1 MTGFG
6 RGEFKTDNVQ
16 CVAEIKTV
24 NHRYSDFTIKLP
36 RELMSLE
43 DRVRSELKRYVQ
55 RGKTDVYITYTDLT
69 RPYRHISVDENLVM
83 EYFSAIKSA
92 ADSLGYAFRPDMSML
107 FKMPDAFVQTNVET
121 DQESAWNAVSQALCV
136 ACENLIIMRE
146 REGAR
151 LEKELRSI
159 LSNTELFFGC
169 IKKRSGLVPLEYKD
183 KLNARLTE
191 LLDAVPVDEQRL
203 AAEVAIFADKC
214 SIDEE
219 IARLES
225 HIRQF
230 EGALDSAAPEIYAA
244 ESLIL

>member
-1 MTGFG
+1 MIRSMTGFG

-92 ADSLGYAFRPDMSML
+92 ADSLGYTFRPDMSML
-107 FKMPDAFVQTNVET
+107 FKTFPPLFSKKFINNFFFFIVKR
-121 DQESAWNAVSQALCV
+121 C
-136 ACENLIIMRE
+136 
-146 REGAR
+146 G
-151 LEKELRSI
+151 KF
-159 LSNTELFFGC
+159 LFF
-169 IKKRSGLVPLEYKD
+169 
-183 KLNARLTE
+183 
-191 LLDAVPVDEQRL
+191 
-203 AAEVAIFADKC
+203 
-214 SIDEE
+214 
-219 IARLES
+219 
-225 HIRQF
+225 
-230 EGALDSAAPEIYAA
+230 
-244 ESLIL
+244 